1 VFQEMNHDASILKF
15 SMTAFPSLQK
25 KLS

>member
-1 VFQEMNHDASILKF
+1 LFQETNLDASKCSI
-15 SMTAFPSLQK
+15 TTFPSLQK